1 MATAA
6 GASCSIQ
13 HASLKE
19 LQPEYGAGNLR
30 APFGD
35 KVGVKLLSRVPQDV
49 AGHEILVK
57 IRDIFK
63 ILRLFCIATPR
74 KTKHITITNTTR
86 RRGPSFAFLSGDFVG
101 PKSAR

>member
-1 MATAA
+1 MPNTL
-6 GASCSIQ
+6 G
-13 HASLKE
+13 L
-19 LQPEYGAGNLR
+19 YG
-30 APFGD
+30 
-35 KVGVKLLSRVPQDV
+35 